1 MAIEYQAIRKEG
13 LSTQIANAI
22 RKAILDG
29 ALSVEERLPSET
41 ELADRFGVSRATVRE
56 AMKRLAAQNL
66 IRSERGASG
75 GAFVNRLTF
84 DEARGDLVGT
94 TRLLIG
100 MNNIPFED
108 AIEARY
114 LLESSCLALACENRS
129 DDDLT
134 AMAREISLQSG
145 DLSDEDFCDSDVR
158 FHSVIA
164 KATGNPLL
172 MFQVSGAIEA
182 MQPLMNMLVYRLR
195 DKKHIAGLHDRLR
208 DALGNRDS
216 VAAQTVLE
224 EIAAYTRQLA
234 ELRRAP
240 KEDPANRPE
249 HP

>member
-1 MAIEYQAIRKEG
+1 LAIEYQAIRKEG

-22 RKAILDG
+22 RKAIMDG

-75 GAFVNRLTF
+75 GAFVNRITF
-84 DEARGDLVGT
+84 DEARDDLVST

-100 MNNIPFED
+100 MNDIPFED

-114 LLESSCLALACENRS
+114 LLEASCLPLACENRGDEDLDAMS
-129 DDDLT
+129 D
-134 AMAREISLQSG
+134 EIALQGG

-158 FHSVIA
+158 FHSTIA
-164 KATGNPLL
+164 RATGNPLL
-172 MFQVSGAIEA
+172 MFQVAGAIEA

-195 DKKHIAGLHDRLR
+195 DKKHIAGLHAQMQEALKER
-208 DALGNRDS
+208 DA
-216 VAAQTVLE
+216 AATQTILD

-234 ELRRAP
+234 ALRRKP
-240 KEDPANRPE
+240 KD
-249 HP
+249 

>member
-1 MAIEYQAIRKEG
+1 LAIEYQAIRKEG

-41 ELADRFGVSRATVRE
+41 ELAERFGVSRATVRE

-66 IRSERGASG
+66 IRSERGAAG
-75 GAFVNRLTF
+75 GAFVNRITF
-84 DEARGDLVGT
+84 DEARDDLVST

-100 MNNIPFED
+100 MNDIPFED

-114 LLESSCLALACENRS
+114 LLESSCLPLACENRS
-129 DDDLT
+129 SDDLEV
-134 AMAREISLQSG
+134 MVQEISLQG
-145 DLSDEDFCDSDVR
+145 GDDLSDEDFCDSDVR
-158 FHSVIA
+158 FHSTIA

-172 MFQVSGAIEA
+172 MFQVAGAIEA

-208 DALGNRDS
+208 EALSGRDCA
-216 VAAQTVLE
+216 AAQAVLE
-224 EIAAYTRQLA
+224 DIAAYTRQLA

-240 KEDPANRPE
+240 KD
-249 HP
+249 